1 MVKGKLVLAGIGL
14 ALALGS
20 QAVPAHAGAQGPARG
35 TVETMH
41 MDGTARSLDQSSIG
55 SIPPPQWNTPRFD
68 DSSWVPVR
76 PVASGIGSCVRK
88 AIYAVYRPSYS
99 GAIYWGD
106 NLTDHYLFR
115 QTFSLPKAH
124 DYYGSEIGVVGQF
137 VASAF
142 SIYINGTQV
151 NTGYGGS
158 SSYYQG
164 YATTSR
170 RTYERAGTSSPS
182 TPTRGQ
188 RPTAP
193 DCNSGPSFTRRGSS
207 SKKERTTMPITACSV
222 ALATALAVSTIH
234 PATVAV
240 PHALQAQRMMREV
253 EHDLATDDYN
263 DAYTISFSRLH
274 MSRATFLA
282 HTPPCAVPPGLRR
295 QGHRDRALASDG
307 DREARHHRGRPADP
321 GLRPC
326 PRQESIDLG
335 VRDHVDRHQGPLVLG
350 GLMGLD
356 AATLGPWQRSI
367 AITVW

>member
-158 SSYYQG
+158 SSYYQEVRYNIEKDIRAG
-164 YATTSR
+164 RNVIAINAYAGATTNC
-170 RTYERAGTSSPS
+170 TGLQFRA
-182 TPTRGQ
+182 
-188 RPTAP
+188 
-193 DCNSGPSFTRRGSS
+193 
-207 SKKERTTMPITACSV
+207 V
-222 ALATALAVSTIH
+222 V
-234 PATVAV
+234 
-240 PHALQAQRMMREV
+240 HAAG
-253 EHDLATDDYN
+253 
-263 DAYTISFSRLH
+263 IK
-274 MSRATFLA
+274 
-282 HTPPCAVPPGLRR
+282 
-295 QGHRDRALASDG
+295 
-307 DREARHHRGRPADP
+307 
-321 GLRPC
+321 
-326 PRQESIDLG
+326 
-335 VRDHVDRHQGPLVLG
+335 
-350 GLMGLD
+350 
-356 AATLGPWQRSI
+356 
-367 AITVW
+367 